1 MTATFNGS
9 NTTSVPVPT
18 LSNEIAERIES
29 FTAIVKVPA
38 NATRVSRMNGSDIAT
53 VQIKDDDGKF
63 LLLIHVASYC
73 CQTIHVHGCL
83 AFNLRLFLHAELDVF
98 FEPVSYNVTEGDNVS
113 VSLVVTSTN
122 YSFSFTVFLSYEDN
136 TASNG
141 VDYLSK
147 VFSLDFSAEQSTATF
162 EVPTIDDNIAELLE
176 SFTLVIVNTTIP
188 TPVTRKDTVNA
199 SVHLIDNDGR
209 Q

>member
-1 MTATFNGS
+1 M
-9 NTTSVPVPT
+9 
-18 LSNEIAERIES
+18 LLHIAAKLFMYI
-29 FTAIVKVPA
+29 
-38 NATRVSRMNGSDIAT
+38 
-53 VQIKDDDGKF
+53 
-63 LLLIHVASYC
+63 
-73 CQTIHVHGCL
+73 

-113 VSLVVTSTN
+113 VSLAVTSTN

-147 VFSLDFSAEQSTATF
+147 VFSLDFSAEQSTAMF
-162 EVPTIDDNIAELLE
+162 EVPTIDDNIAELPE

-188 TPVTRKDTVNA
+188 TPVTRNDTVNA

>member
-1 MTATFNGS
+1 M
-9 NTTSVPVPT
+9 
-18 LSNEIAERIES
+18 LLHIAAKLFMYI
-29 FTAIVKVPA
+29 
-38 NATRVSRMNGSDIAT
+38 
-53 VQIKDDDGKF
+53 
-63 LLLIHVASYC
+63 
-73 CQTIHVHGCL
+73 

-113 VSLVVTSTN
+113 VSLAVTSTN

-147 VFSLDFSAEQSTATF
+147 VVSLNFSANQSKVMF
-162 EVPTIDDNIAELLE
+162 EVPTIDDNIAELPE

-188 TPVTRKDTVNA
+188 TPVTRNDTVNA